1 MEAAGHERKVNA
13 SMLLWGILFSSI
25 GLGYFVYG
33 KKQSSM
39 IPLLS
44 GLLLMVV
51 PYFISGTLLLVLV
64 GAALV
69 AAPWF
74 IKI

>member
-1 MEAAGHERKVNA
+1 VNA
-13 SMLLWGILFSSI
+13 STLLWGILFSSI

-33 KKQSSM
+33 KKQSAI

-51 PYFISGTLLLVLV
+51 PYFLSSTLLLVIV
-64 GAALV
+64 ATALV